1 MLKPLGKLTE
11 YSHDLATGN
20 VLRCKALPPDEELFD
35 FIVVQILQD
44 DGRAVA
50 LLVCSGYKAGYL
62 YTWLPKESSPQ
73 EKEGFVLSSEWLK
86 ANWQNGGISN
96 ATWRMSMSLKTT
108 HLKKY
113 ISKTI

>member
-20 VLRCKALPPDEELFD
+20 VLRCKALPPYEELVD
-35 FIVVQILQD
+35 FIVVQIPQD

-62 YTWLPKESSPQ
+62 YTWLPKESLPQ
-73 EKEGFVLSSEWLK
+73 EEEGFALSSEWLK
-86 ANWQNGGISN
+86 ANW
-96 ATWRMSMSLKTT
+96 
-108 HLKKY
+108 KKWGY
-113 ISKTI
+113 FECDLEDVYVFENHPPQEIHI